1 MLPAQADLFMIPV
14 EAAATYAGQS
24 WTRLGGKEVY
34 FAATLLT
41 RALRLKSMPLADYID
56 FWKER
61 VCSLR
66 EQCAR
71 EVRILRTQALT
82 APPPFFAATKQA
94 SFDLSP
100 LIPASKTSF
109 LARPLHDWNMNDSGG
124 VELGPRRRLFAF
136 NMHTLA
142 REDLE
147 VLEASLDLAMHTS
160 GQLHGLAS
168 WFDVG
173 FAPAPVGKR
182 FRAVTLKNRRALMCF
197 SSRACLH
204 TLCLGPT

>member
-1 MLPAQADLFMIPV
+1 MFSLGAVCPGNPAHTHRHSPRRTTVFLYHKPAP
-14 EAAATYAGQS
+14 
-24 WTRLGGKEVY
+24 
-34 FAATLLT
+34 
-41 RALRLKSMPLADYID
+41 
-56 FWKER
+56 
-61 VCSLR
+61 
-66 EQCAR
+66 EQ
-71 EVRILRTQALT
+71 E
-82 APPPFFAATKQA
+82 

-147 VLEASLDLAMHTS
+147 VLEASLDLTMHR
-160 GQLHGLAS
+160 GGKLHGLAS

-182 FRAVTLKNRRALMCF
+182 LR
-197 SSRACLH
+197 
-204 TLCLGPT
+204 TLCWAGGSFEPQMDPDVFFIANLLTHSPHAMHL